1 MIPPRERPERL
12 ELNTILGTAE
22 WVTARRSGDHF
33 ASRDRRDHAR
43 DGREESSKLVW
54 SGALSVT
61 RRGRDGASGR
71 DETVDE
77 TAGAVKRAAHRES
90 SGDHIEWDVVRRER
104 TSEVDESAMEAR
116 KTRAPKGGA
125 RPETLDAFVKQ
136 QTITCQL
143 VAQAPPASA
152 NIPGTARGE
161 GFARASA
168 AGSALP
174 EIVHA
179 ACVSPGDEG
188 WPEVW
193 DPVALLRLFPLSAHH
208 AAAFQE
214 IQSVLSGDCTAVAG
228 GEDAELWRASAAR
241 MDLPD
246 GYVMFIVSDVGLP
259 DVVFEAVGAR
269 TIAGSSKR
277 TATEPKRS
285 RPLWAIIQ
293 SVLPLAAPE
302 PPAAVPTP
310 DIKPARGILRG
321 WTVPIVKEMNGE
333 GDQNNASVLR
343 AQMPE
348 AVRMPEELSGVH
360 AAAETTDDEKSLS
373 SALEMT
379 SSLDREGMGTVTP
392 VTSEDT
398 SELTSGTSDV
408 DRVLIKIGDDDKLDD
423 WLSPPLARRKRKS
436 RANVGT
442 TGSGGWGSDGENS
455 DDSSGREFAKL
466 KRTAT
471 SPTASPSSSE
481 GEEELVQMEGQ
492 HEIPSS
498 AAAIAAVISPE
509 ERVPNIPLPGLRFML
524 LGFELNHPHVVH
536 LIESLGEEG
545 AIYVGDPKPGDVDLV
560 VVHPPFLQLL
570 SAPQFPFHTSGFIR
584 TRHTRFALGL
594 RHLELCLE
602 YKRQLDPRL
611 ETAEVFPEGVLVVMD
626 DSALTE
632 DEDALHRIVRLL
644 AKAAAASAAAAA
656 AKGIFHYGQDG
667 TRENPPWPWAIKVA
681 NSTIQKL
688 MLTKLRMMQGNPEKA
703 WKIESMIKSLHAY
716 KHAGDR
722 AGRGT
727 RVMGITWEEASHQPV
742 EEPPQA
748 VRDAVKIA
756 ARHVSMCRAVFLVSE
771 DQRTLVAAK
780 GHRSIL
786 SGTVHDACEFLTG
799 LIREMWAETKAART
813 GMNVHDSNVRRRKR
827 LSMTLSDQP
836 SASEVNSEAGR
847 SPERLEV
854 EEEVTGD
861 TPVNTTRM
869 RRKKVVR
876 FPTMIDDGGRS
887 TRSRGRYSPPP
898 SPTRTNSGRTGDD
911 TSKDTS
917 KTSTGDAPTDGEETQ
932 SPIVGFHRRRGAR
945 GSAAHQQL

>member
-12 ELNTILGTAE
+12 ELTTILGTAE
-22 WVTARRSGDHF
+22 WVTRRSGEHYGG
-33 ASRDRRDHAR
+33 RERRDHR
-43 DGREESSKLVW
+43 HDGRDDSSKLVW
-54 SGALSVT
+54 SGALRVT
-61 RRGRDGASGR
+61 RRGTAARP

-77 TAGAVKRAAHRES
+77 TIGAMKRVG
-90 SGDHIEWDVVRRER
+90 SGDKIDGQG
-104 TSEVDESAMEAR
+104 SAQASDADESAMDASR
-116 KTRAPKGGA
+116 PASGGA
-125 RPETLDAFVKQ
+125 PGSAAALETLDTLAKQ
-136 QTITCQL
+136 QALTCQI
-143 VAQAPPASA
+143 VAQAPPANA
-152 NIPGTARGE
+152 NIPGTGRGE

-179 ACVSPGDEG
+179 SCVSPGDEG

-193 DPVALLRLFPLSAHH
+193 DPVALLRLFPVSAHH

-214 IQSVLSGDCTAVAG
+214 IQSLLSGESTTATG
-228 GEDAELWRASAAR
+228 DEEAESWQASAAR
-241 MDLPD
+241 MELPD

-259 DVVFEAVGAR
+259 DIVFEAVVAKTTGTGA
-269 TIAGSSKR
+269 KR

-285 RPLWAIIQ
+285 RPLWGIIQ
-293 SVLPLAAPE
+293 SLLPLAAPE
-302 PPAAVPTP
+302 PPAAVPAP

-321 WTVPIVKEMNGE
+321 WTAPVVKDSNVAD
-333 GDQNNASVLR
+333 DQANASVPR
-343 AQMPE
+343 VEAVD

-360 AAAETTDDEKSLS
+360 AATETTDEEKSLS

-398 SELTSGTSDV
+398 SELTSGTSEV
-408 DRVLIKIGDDDKLDD
+408 DHLVIKIGDDDKLDD

-436 RANVGT
+436 RANVGVS
-442 TGSGGWGSDGENS
+442 GSGGWGSDGENS

-509 ERVPNIPLPGLRFML
+509 ERVPNVPLPGLRYML

-536 LIESLGEEG
+536 LIKSLGEEG
-545 AIYVGDPKPGDVDLV
+545 AIYVGEPKPGEVDLV

-570 SAPQFPFHTSGFIR
+570 SAPQFPFHTSEFIR

-644 AKAAAASAAAAA
+644 AQAAAASAAAAA

-681 NSTIQKL
+681 NGTIQKL
-688 MLTKLRMMQGNPEKA
+688 MLTKLRMMQTNPEKA
-703 WKIESMIKSLHAY
+703 WKIESMIKALHAY

-722 AGRGT
+722 AGRGS

-771 DQRTLVAAK
+771 DQKTRVAAK

-786 SGTVHDACEFLTG
+786 SGSVHDACEFLTG
-799 LIREMWAETKAART
+799 LVREMWAETTAART
-813 GMNVHDSNVRRRKR
+813 GMNVHDSNAIRRRKR
-827 LSMTLSDQP
+827 LSHTLSAQQ
-836 SASEVNSEAGR
+836 SASEVNSEAGG
-847 SPERLEV
+847 SPATGLDV
-854 EEEVTGD
+854 DDEVTGGV
-861 TPVNTTRM
+861 TPSKRGG
-869 RRKKVVR
+869 KKVVK

-917 KTSTGDAPTDGEETQ
+917 KTSTGDAPNDGEETQ
-932 SPIVGFHRRRGAR
+932 SPVAGLRRRR
-945 GSAAHQQL
+945 